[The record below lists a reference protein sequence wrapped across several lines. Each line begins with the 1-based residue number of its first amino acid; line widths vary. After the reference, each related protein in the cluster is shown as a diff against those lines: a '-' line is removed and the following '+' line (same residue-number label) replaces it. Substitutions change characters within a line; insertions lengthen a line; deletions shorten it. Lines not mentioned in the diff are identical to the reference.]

1 MLKFTHKALLKER
14 VSGLNTNLR
23 LSTPLSGKRQAIL
36 GCATAT

>member
-23 LSTPLSGKRQAIL
+23 ISTPLSGSQAIL